1 MVVKGTQWTFRQHQQ
16 TKRCLKAQREEALE
30 ESTEEIMKN
39 PFLAL
44 LKFTEGQTIFS
55 KDIIYSLRTQ

>member
-1 MVVKGTQWTFRQHQQ
+1 MVVKGNQWAFRQHQQ
-16 TKRCLKAQREEALE
+16 TKRCLKAQREAALT

-44 LKFTEGQTIFS
+44 LKFTEGETHLS
-55 KDIIYSLRTQ
+55 NDIIYSLRTQ